1 MTEGDLQTLSLSRVQ
16 LNNARLK
23 PTRAPNGNWIAL
35 AVVDLKDTKLTLNQ
49 VEERRM
55 YTLEGRRARER
66 RIGGDRD
73 STGWTALHLPC
84 TVGTV

>member
-23 PTRAPNGNWIAL
+23 PTRAPNGNWMAL

-55 YTLEGRRARER
+55 
-66 RIGGDRD
+66 
-73 STGWTALHLPC
+73 
-84 TVGTV
+84 